1 MSDTKNIV
9 IFGLTGSGKDTIS
22 DFLVREYNYFKIRIA
37 GTIKQIIQERRNLS
51 IEELELQK
59 RIDPE
64 VREEHHTVGN
74 FLGDATI
81 NRTKLIISGGV
92 TEFQYKDSNQDI
104 VVCDGR
110 GLEREIKL
118 FLESPDWVCIFLS
131 RDNYDVEHKSTTSHW
146 TDNSDFNKAL
156 KFIEENEYYDRSII
170 IMNNKG
176 NASLYEEYDKI
187 AEKCLF
193 YTNISGK
200 ASTAAMLLKTIQHL
214 YDNNY
219 I

>member
-74 FLGDATI
+74 YLGDATI
-81 NRTKLIISGGV
+81 NRIKLIISGGV

-131 RDNYDVEHKSTTSHW
+131 RDNYDVEHKSATSHW

-176 NASLYEEYDKI
+176 NASLDEEYDKI
-187 AEKCLF
+187 AKKCLF